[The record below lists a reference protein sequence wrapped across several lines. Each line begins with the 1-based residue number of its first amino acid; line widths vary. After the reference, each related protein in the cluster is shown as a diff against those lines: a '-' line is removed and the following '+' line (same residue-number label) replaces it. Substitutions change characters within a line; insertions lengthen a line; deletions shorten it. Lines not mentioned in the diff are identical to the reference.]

1 MTCGFSCVIN
11 KHWCKNGDFDET
23 HDLLPIFF
31 KWRIGEWMM
40 RGNLLLRIFSLTLL
54 RVCWQSS
61 CAGCNTF
68 YNFLKVSPACPW
80 TFQSLLYTA
89 TNELWQSKKPRFFSP
104 SVGESIH
111 VTNVWLLFEHM
122 IHIQSISYIFYI
134 KKKLEILNRNK
145 TYFSTYPILSYSKD
159 RLTHVPAKSLG
170 TWMRQKPHTGN
181 ESFWRLI
188 R

>member
-1 MTCGFSCVIN
+1 MGFLALLIN
-11 KHWCKNGDFDET
+11 IDVKTGILTRHMIFY
-23 HDLLPIFF
+23 PFFF

-68 YNFLKVSPACPW
+68 YNFLKVFPACPW

-89 TNELWQSKKPRFFSP
+89 TNELWQPKKPRFFSP
-104 SVGESIH
+104 SVGENIH

>member
-1 MTCGFSCVIN
+1 MGFLALLIN
-11 KHWCKNGDFDET
+11 IDVKTGILTRHMIFY
-23 HDLLPIFF
+23 PFFF

-68 YNFLKVSPACPW
+68 YNFLKVFPACPW

-89 TNELWQSKKPRFFSP
+89 TNELWQPKKPRFFL
-104 SVGESIH
+104 H
-111 VTNVWLLFEHM
+111 LLEKTYM
-122 IHIQSISYIFYI
+122 LQTYGCYLNIWCIYKVYHIFFYI

>member
-68 YNFLKVSPACPW
+68 YNFLKVFPACPW

-89 TNELWQSKKPRFFSP
+89 TNELWQPKKPRFFL
-104 SVGESIH
+104 SICWRKH
-111 VTNVWLLFEHM
+111 TCYKRMVVIW
-122 IHIQSISYIFYI
+122 
-134 KKKLEILNRNK
+134 
-145 TYFSTYPILSYSKD
+145 TYDAYSKCIIYFFIL
-159 RLTHVPAKSLG
+159 RKS
-170 TWMRQKPHTGN
+170 
-181 ESFWRLI
+181 
-188 R
+188 